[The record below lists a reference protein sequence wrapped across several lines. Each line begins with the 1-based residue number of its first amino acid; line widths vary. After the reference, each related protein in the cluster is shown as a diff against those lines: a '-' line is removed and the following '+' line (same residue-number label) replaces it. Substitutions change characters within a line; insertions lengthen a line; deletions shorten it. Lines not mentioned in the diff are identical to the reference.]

1 MAQIPET
8 QAIESSLLNEW
19 EIKFFP
25 IFHNYIHRCSKPWAR
40 NSSSVRRNQLQHLDA
55 GRSVRHGWYQITNA
69 MSDLVAYVDG
79 GSFGN
84 PGPSGIGVVIGG
96 PTNDTLRTAKC
107 IGQQDNNVAE
117 YVALLEA
124 LQCALGLKAKT
135 LHVFSDSEVMVKQMK
150 GEYSCRS
157 PRLYSLNWICRK
169 LARSLDFSI
178 SHVRR
183 ENNLEANHLPTSAAR
198 VGAGK
203 PSLHLSVQPLSKF

>member
-1 MAQIPET
+1 
-8 QAIESSLLNEW
+8 L
-19 EIKFFP
+19 
-25 IFHNYIHRCSKPWAR
+25 
-40 NSSSVRRNQLQHLDA
+40 RRNQVNILTPENTSGMVGTAHQHL
-55 GRSVRHGWYQITNA
+55 VQLTNI

-96 PTNDTLRTAKC
+96 STSGTIRIAKW
-107 IGQQDNNVAE
+107 IGHQDNNVAE

-124 LQCALGLKAKT
+124 LQCALGLRAKT
-135 LHVFSDSEVMVKQMK
+135 LHVFSDSEVMVKQMS

-183 ENNLEANHLPTSAAR
+183 ENNTEANSLASSAAR
-198 VGAGK
+198 NATMMLTGCGTNE
-203 PSLHLSVQPLSKF
+203 F